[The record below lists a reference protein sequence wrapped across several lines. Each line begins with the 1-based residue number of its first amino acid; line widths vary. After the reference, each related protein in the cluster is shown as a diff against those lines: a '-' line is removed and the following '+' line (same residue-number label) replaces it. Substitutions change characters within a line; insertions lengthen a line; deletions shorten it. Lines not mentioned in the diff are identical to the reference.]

1 MTTTTNVEW
10 MIYSDDGSWLGDY
23 SSKSA
28 AIEIAQNLTGVQ
40 VKKLTTS
47 YVYNADTDEY
57 ELIND
62 AIATIYIH

>member
-1 MTTTTNVEW
+1 MTTMTNVEW

-28 AIEIAQNLTGVQ
+28 AIEIAHNLTGVQ

>member
-1 MTTTTNVEW
+1 MTTTTSVEW